1 MDINLDLVVEAI
13 QLETLQ
19 TVWKESEFI
28 YIFTM
33 KGKKENWEISVVF
46 KPSFPYSLPA
56 LELKNKK
63 YIGIIPHV
71 NKSGTI
77 CLEDDDSILI
87 NYVDPAKIIIHLLK
101 EAVLLLERMSLGI
114 FRDELLD
121 ELEGYFLGAKLV
133 NSFYHAT
140 NKLEW
145 IYLRLRPPKNKFRT
159 EQVQPIMLS
168 GRRSFPPQKFGNI
181 SGLNAYQQIKI
192 IHFPLDDAVLP
203 PENAGDIDSAYLYS
217 MLKKVSYKRRRLL
230 EKLLKKIDPARCF
243 FVLVSMPRSANERTQ
258 FLLKC
263 SSTKRLTHPL
273 TGINDS
279 WQIDTLLVR
288 RMNKEYLLERG
299 GADSSL
305 QERKVAVIGCG
316 SVGSEIAFMLAKSG
330 VGHLVLID
338 PQNLE
343 ADNIYRHRA
352 GGGSLNFLPTTETY
366 VGISKVNA
374 LKKLIQSDLPFIHV
388 NDLKMYVEQAIKN
401 PDLTNAD
408 LIIVAVGS
416 PSLNLW
422 INRKFKEIG
431 IKKAVFCWNEAAGC
445 GGHAILLDYEKVC
458 LECLFSSEAG
468 ISPISPISLVKP
480 GQKISKNLTGCAGSF
495 TPFTYIDS
503 VRTAEAACHISILN
517 IGSNIGP
524 IALSWKG
531 ENRSGLET
539 SSRFDSMP
547 LKEQILIESNT
558 YCRVCNG

>member
-1 MDINLDLVVEAI
+1 MDIDLDLVVGAT
-13 QLETLQ
+13 QLDSLQ
-19 TVWKESEFI
+19 TVWKESEFV

-33 KGKKENWEISVVF
+33 KGKKEIWEISIVF

-56 LELKNKK
+56 LELKNTE

-87 NYVDPAKIIIHLLK
+87 NYVDPARIVVHLLK

-114 FRDELLD
+114 YRDELLD

-145 IYLRLRPPKNKFRT
+145 IYLRLRTPKNKFRT
-159 EQVQPIMLS
+159 EQVQPLMLS
-168 GRRSFPPQKFGNI
+168 DRRVFPPHKFSNI

-192 IHFPLDDAVLP
+192 IHFPLDDSALP
-203 PENAGDIDSAYLYS
+203 PGSAGDIDSTYLYS
-217 MLKKVSYKRRRLL
+217 LLKKVSYKRRRFL
-230 EKLLKKIDPARCF
+230 EKLLKKIKPARCF
-243 FVLVSMPRSANERTQ
+243 FVLVSMPRSSNERTQ

-263 SSTKRLTHPL
+263 SSSNRLTHPL
-273 TGINDS
+273 TSINDG
-279 WQIDTLLVR
+279 WQVETMLVR

-305 QERKVAVIGCG
+305 QERKVAIIGCG
-316 SVGSEIAFMLAKSG
+316 SVGSEIAVMLAKSG
-330 VGHLVLID
+330 VGNLALID
-338 PQNLE
+338 YQNLE

-352 GGGSLNFLPTTETY
+352 GGSLLNFLPSAETY
-366 VGISKVNA
+366 VGISKVKA

-388 NDLKMYVEQAIKN
+388 NDVNMYAEQAIKI
-401 PDLTNAD
+401 PDIANAD
-408 LIIVAVGS
+408 LIIIAVGS

-422 INRKFKEIG
+422 INRKLKEIG

-445 GGHAILLDYEKVC
+445 GGHAILLDYERTC
-458 LECLFSSEAG
+458 LECLFSSETG
-468 ISPISPISLVKP
+468 ISQTSPISLVKP
-480 GQKISKNLTGCAGSF
+480 GQKITKNLTGCAGSF

-517 IGSNIGP
+517 MRSHIDP

-539 SSRFDSMP
+539 TSRFDSMP
-547 LKEQILIESNT
+547 LKEQISIDPNV
-558 YCRVCNG
+558 YCQVCNG